1 MVFWKFIPHK
11 HSQTPKHFSAL
22 PYTPS
27 HTCAHQ
33 CIHVYTCIHPRITA
47 HSWAHPWIPAHAF
60 MHLTYPLM
68 SLMAERKKD
77 GKKKEGTRVR
87 WGNQWTKKTSSIL
100 HRKVNWALLLYT
112 YIRAAI
118 FKYKLC
124 LASVMMYILNHIF
137 VKLYN
142 LKCPIKFGQKKPLYY
157 IQRIKK

>member
-1 MVFWKFIPHK
+1 MDTRARLRAPH
-11 HSQTPKHFSAL
+11 
-22 PYTPS
+22 
-27 HTCAHQ
+27 
-33 CIHVYTCIHPRITA
+33 
-47 HSWAHPWIPAHAF
+47 IPADVLNLINH
-60 MHLTYPLM
+60 MKLHVKGK
-68 SLMAERKKD
+68 MAERKKD
-77 GKKKEGTRVR
+77 GKKKKKKEQESSEAISGL
-87 WGNQWTKKTSSIL
+87 KKTSSIL